1 MIGNHNTASLILELI
16 TTIGEG
22 LGYLQDQLQQGRL
35 AENHYLL
42 KDIHDARP
50 VVDRASAGLPAP
62 PETASEIVAA
72 SEELL
77 RCLQELDR
85 AYAQNEVE
93 KARFEMQVTVGP
105 AFKRWEELLRSIM
118 NPVAQS

>member
-1 MIGNHNTASLILELI
+1 MASQILELL

-22 LGYLQDQLQQGRL
+22 LGYLQGQLQQGRL
-35 AENHYLL
+35 VENLYLV
-42 KDIHDARP
+42 KDIHDARR
-50 VVDRASAGLPAP
+50 VVDRASAGLAAP
-62 PETASEIVAA
+62 PETAFEIVAA

-85 AYAQNEVE
+85 ACAQNEVE

-118 NPVAQS
+118 NPAAQS